1 LVKNFVKA
9 DVKRADYN
17 YRHKYTSHITESS
30 ILIEGFFPKQNLVKE
45 MAIKKVNN
53 TLCIILGAVI
63 LLSAVSYYF
72 VMANEQKLNQLSH
85 QAIILSDENAELQNK
100 LDKLKSF
107 NNVDKAMKKNSTLQK
122 ANTVIET
129 PEVSYTVDKK
139 QKKLIN
145 KPFAWNIGY

>member
-1 LVKNFVKA
+1 M
-9 DVKRADYN
+9 
-17 YRHKYTSHITESS
+17 E
-30 ILIEGFFPKQNLVKE
+30 
-45 MAIKKVNN
+45 
-53 TLCIILGAVI
+53 
-63 LLSAVSYYF
+63 
-72 VMANEQKLNQLSH
+72 
-85 QAIILSDENAELQNK
+85 
-100 LDKLKSF
+100 LKSF